1 MGHLSKLEYH
11 LMDEAIAPAD
21 DLFAHVN
28 GRWLE
33 EAEIPPDRAR
43 WGSFDEL
50 REQALAALRRILED
64 DGESGDEELAKCRAL
79 YRSFMDL
86 ERIEDT
92 GLAPLAPLLEEIDG
106 IDSLDSAFFELG
118 KLSRKG
124 VGGFVHAFVDA
135 DPGNP
140 DRYLAFLVQGGISL
154 PNERYFREDD
164 FESVRQAYVAH
175 LTCMHELA
183 GLDAPEDRARIVFA
197 LEREL
202 AAHHW
207 DNVRSRDALATYN
220 LTSLDEAIATGLPLE
235 AWASGAQIPTEK
247 LSELVICQPSFLE
260 GAAKVL
266 AAVPI
271 AEIKVWITWRVLH
284 AAAPYLPQAI
294 VDENFAFYGRTL
306 TGATS
311 LSERW
316 KRGVGFVE
324 SSMGEAL
331 GRAYI
336 ERHFP
341 QTAKDRMEAL
351 VANLLEAYRRRI
363 SSLEWMTP
371 ATRERALA
379 KLAGLRTKIG
389 YPSRWK
395 DYSMLE
401 VQENDLFGNHVRAI
415 EVEFTRELDKLGG
428 PIDREEWFMTPQTIN
443 AYFNPTFNEIVFP
456 AAILQYPFFDAERDD
471 AENYGGIGTVIGHEI
486 GHAFDDQ
493 GSRYD
498 ANGRLE
504 NWWTDEDRA
513 NFEARTKALIAQ
525 YDELSPR
532 GADGAKVNGAL
543 TIGENIGDLGGVGIA
558 WVAYQ
563 LALEGADAPVLD
575 GRSGAQRFFLAYAHI
590 WRGKAR
596 PEETRRLLAIDPH
609 SPAEFRCNQVVRNV
623 DAFHEAFSVTP
634 GHRMWLEPSAR
645 VTIW

>member
-1 MGHLSKLEYH
+1 MGSISKLEYH
-11 LMDEAIAPAD
+11 LMDEHTSPAD

-28 GRWLE
+28 GRWLAE
-33 EAEIPPDRAR
+33 TEIPSDRAR

-50 REQALAALRRILED
+50 RERALEALRAILEGAD
-64 DGESGDEELAKCRAL
+64 EADEELTKCRLL
-79 YRSFMDL
+79 YRSFMD
-86 ERIEDT
+86 EETIEAR
-92 GLAPLAPLLEEIDG
+92 GLNPLTPVLGQVDAV
-106 IDSLDSAFFELG
+106 DSLESAFRLLG
-118 KLSRKG
+118 ALSRWG

-140 DRYLAFLVQGGISL
+140 ERYLAFLVQGGISL
-154 PNERYFREDD
+154 PDERYFREED
-164 FESVRQAYVAH
+164 FEGVRQAYLSH
-175 LTCMHELA
+175 LRRMHELA
-183 GLDAPEDRARIVFA
+183 GLERPDERAQLIFA
-197 LEREL
+197 LEQEL
-202 AAHHW
+202 ASHHW

-220 LTSLDEAIATGLPLE
+220 LASFEDAVAMGLPLD
-235 AWASGAQIPTEK
+235 AWAEGAGIPEDK
-247 LSELVICQPSFLE
+247 LAELVICQPSFLE
-260 GAAKVL
+260 DAAKVL
-266 AAVPI
+266 RGTPI
-271 AEIKVWITWRVLH
+271 DTIRTWITWKMLH
-284 AAAPYLPQAI
+284 ASAPYLGAAL
-294 VDENFAFYGRTL
+294 VEENFAFYGRTL

-324 SSMGEAL
+324 GAMGEAL
-331 GRAYI
+331 GKAYVA
-336 ERHFP
+336 RHFP
-341 QTAKDRMEAL
+341 PAAKDRMETL
-351 VANLLEAYRRRI
+351 VAHLLEAYRQRI
-363 SSLEWMTP
+363 STLAWMTP

-379 KLAGLRTKIG
+379 KLAKLRTKIG
-389 YPSRWK
+389 YPTVWK
-395 DYSMLE
+395 DYSLLE
-401 VQENDLFGNHVRAI
+401 VRPDDLFGNHLRAI
-415 EVEFTRELDKLGG
+415 EVAFERELAKLGG
-428 PIDREEWFMTPQTIN
+428 PIDREEWFMTPQTVN

-498 ANGRLE
+498 GDGRLE

-513 NFEARTKALIAQ
+513 NFEERTKALIAQ

-563 LALEGADAPVLD
+563 IALDGSVPPVLEG
-575 GRSGAQRFFLAYAHI
+575 RTGAQRFFLAYAHI

-609 SPAEFRCNQVVRNV
+609 SPQEFRCNQVVRNV
-623 DAFHEAFSVTP
+623 DAYHEAFNVTP
-634 GHRMWLEPSAR
+634 AHRMWLDPSAR